1 MKLAPIFLLCAWAI
15 QAQQPDSSTAAQPS
29 PAQPSPGQPS
39 TEEQQD
45 LMRAVNEGTSPVDL
59 IRSLEAHLAKYP
71 NSVQRADLDRTLAKA
86 AIESNDVP
94 RIAKYGELAV
104 AVWPDDFQLR
114 DRLAYAFVILGG
126 SESARGQEYAA
137 KAYKYARAFED
148 LVDKMP
154 VATGRD
160 AAHQQDEQERA
171 MARALM
177 YQARAR
183 TIQNDSPDALR
194 LAARAFSAYPGEE
207 SAREWAE
214 ALIRAG
220 QQAEA
225 IEHLA
230 DAFVIPDPYATD
242 DKRQGD
248 RLLMG
253 ELYTKIHGSEKGLGD
268 LILASYDRVSTM
280 VETRRQ
286 RLLALSPNSSLAD
299 PMEFTVTGLDG
310 KKLQL
315 ASLKGKLLIMDFW
328 ATWCVP
334 CRVQHPLY
342 ETLRDR
348 FGSRGDVAFLEMNAD
363 EDRSIVEPFLTAQN
377 WNKAVYFE
385 DGLARLLNVMN
396 IPTTIL
402 IDKDGRLASRMDG
415 FDPATFLDQ
424 MTARIQSLLPD
435 SAAPAK

>member
-1 MKLAPIFLLCAWAI
+1 MRLTVCILFCMMAAI
-15 QAQQPDSSTAAQPS
+15 AQQAQQAQPS
-29 PAQPSPGQPS
+29 PAPS

-59 IRSLEAHLAKYP
+59 IRALEAHLAKYP
-71 NSVQRADLDRTLAKA
+71 NSVQRSDLERTLAKA

-94 RIAKYGELAV
+94 RIVKYGEPAV
-104 AVWPDDFQLR
+104 AAAPDDFQLL
-114 DRLAYAFVILGG
+114 DRLAYAFLILGG
-126 SESARGQEYAA
+126 PENAG

-160 AAHQQDEQERA
+160 AVHQQDDQERA
-171 MARALM
+171 IGRALT

-183 TIQNDSPDALR
+183 TIQNDIPDALR

-207 SAREWAE
+207 TAREWAE
-214 ALIRAG
+214 VLLRASRRD
-220 QQAEA
+220 EA
-225 IEHLA
+225 VEHLA

-268 LILASYDRVSTM
+268 LILSSYDRVSTM
-280 VETRRQ
+280 VETRRKK
-286 RLLALSPNSSLAD
+286 LLALDPNSSVAD
-299 PMEFTVTGLDG
+299 PMEFTVTALDG

-342 ETLRDR
+342 ETLRER
-348 FGSRGDVAFLEMNAD
+348 FGSRADVAFLEMNAD
-363 EDRSIVEPFLTAQN
+363 EDHSVVEPFLTAEK
-377 WNKAVYFE
+377 WDKAVYFE

-402 IDKDGRLASRMDG
+402 IDKTGHIASRMDG
-415 FDPATFLDQ
+415 FDPSTFLDQ
-424 MTARIQSLLPD
+424 MSGRIEALL
-435 SAAPAK
+435 K